1 MKHIVVILSMLMLTN
16 CSMPLIGSLS
26 GNAITGVVS
35 GKASHSVASATVDI
49 ITYEKTGKTTKQH
62 LLSAMTDEK
71 QEEEKS
77 LTIVYYEEF
86 KDKMYA
92 RHPFNYTLMP

>member
-1 MKHIVVILSMLMLTN
+1 MLMLTN

-49 ITYEKTGKTTKQH
+49 ITYEQTGKTTKQH
-62 LLSAMTDEK
+62 LLSAMTDKK
-71 QEEEKS
+71 QEEEEKS

-86 KDKMYA
+86 KDKVYA

>member
-1 MKHIVVILSMLMLTN
+1 MLMLTN

-49 ITYEKTGKTTKQH
+49 ITYEQTGKTTKQH
-62 LLSAMTDEK
+62 LLSAMTDKK

-86 KDKMYA
+86 KDKVYA